1 MTSRLVPPCLR
12 CVSACFARASEECA
26 GVRPARAASLMCSVA
41 AGTAH
46 AAQKR
51 LPVSIDFPQVR
62 HRLCGR
68 TATLIAGV
76 CVVPFASRLR
86 CWVKGVASPLCR
98 ESFRRDQSARAV
110 HSANGATARAH
121 IGAVSLKWMASDAI
135 SRQVP
140 SRCSKSHSRFS
151 GSRVIQSNT

>member
-1 MTSRLVPPCLR
+1 MPSLRLRLFC
-12 CVSACFARASEECA
+12 ASFRRVC
-26 GVRPARAASLMCSVA
+26 RSPARTRSLLNVLGRGGNSTR
-41 AGTAH
+41 GT
-46 AAQKR
+46 KR